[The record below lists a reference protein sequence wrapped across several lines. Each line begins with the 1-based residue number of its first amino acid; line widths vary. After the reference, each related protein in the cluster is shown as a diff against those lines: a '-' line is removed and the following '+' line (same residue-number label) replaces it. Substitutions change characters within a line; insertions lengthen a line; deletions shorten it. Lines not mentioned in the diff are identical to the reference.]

1 METGIITNW
10 LMKEGEF
17 FKAGQAIFEIET
29 DKALVTFDATDEGW
43 IAKILV
49 TDREPQMVR
58 KLPRFTNERD
68 VSL

>member
-10 LMKEGEF
+10 LLKEGEF
-17 FKAGQAIFEIET
+17 FKVGEAIFEIET

-49 TDREPQMVR
+49 TDREPQKVH
-58 KLPRFTNERD
+58 KLLSHRD
-68 VSL
+68 YK